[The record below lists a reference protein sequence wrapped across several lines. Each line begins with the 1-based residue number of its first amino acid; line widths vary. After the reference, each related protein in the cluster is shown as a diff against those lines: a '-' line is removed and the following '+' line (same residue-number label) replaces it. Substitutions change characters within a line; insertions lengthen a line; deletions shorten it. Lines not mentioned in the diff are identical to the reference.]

1 MSASKSWIE
10 LLVRPEVGH
19 FEPYLPGRS
28 IEGVKRERK
37 LSRIVKLAS
46 NENPLGPSPKA
57 LAAMGQAARKLF
69 LYPDGASV
77 SLRAALARQA
87 GVSTDRVIIGAGSD
101 ELIELLGK
109 TFLNPGDSIVVSDHA
124 FIRYR
129 MAGELMGAQVI
140 SVPMSHYAHD
150 LAVMGRAIRDNTKLL
165 FIANPNN
172 PTGTFNTKEE
182 LEGLLRQVAEANA
195 RREKPLLV
203 IVDEAYYEYARAFEK
218 DYPDSLA
225 LQKEYS
231 NLVILRTFSKAHAL
245 AGLRV
250 GYGFAD
256 PGIIG
261 ALDRVRPPFN
271 VSMLGQVGAE
281 ASLKDAGRIKKA
293 VSHVLVERKKVL
305 PALSDLGLATIPSAG
320 NFVLIDVSPRRGQD
334 VFESLLSR
342 GIIVR
347 SMDEYGF
354 PHHIRVTYGVP
365 AENQLFL
372 KALKEVLAS

>member
-1 MSASKSWIE
+1 MKNMDHLIRPQ
-10 LLVRPEVGH
+10 VRG

-28 IEGVKRERK
+28 IDSMKRERK

-57 LAAMGQAARKLF
+57 LAAIKKAGKKLF

-77 SLRAALARQA
+77 SLRLALAKKA
-87 GVSTDRVIIGAGSD
+87 GLSPDQVIVGEGSD
-101 ELIELLGK
+101 ELIEILGK
-109 TFLNPGDSIVVSDHA
+109 TFLNPGDSIVVSEHA

-129 MAGELMGAQVI
+129 MAGELMGAEVT
-140 SVPMSHYAHD
+140 SVPMRRYTHD
-150 LAVMGRAIRDNTKLL
+150 LPAMARAVKENTKLL

-172 PTGTFNTKEE
+172 PTGTYNSQAE
-182 LEGLLRQVAEANA
+182 LLVLLREIAQANERRA
-195 RREKPLLV
+195 RPVLV
-203 IVDEAYYEYARAFEK
+203 IVDEAYYEYASTLER
-218 DYPDSLA
+218 DYPDTLK
-225 LQKEYS
+225 LQNEFP

-256 PGIIG
+256 ADIIR

-271 VSMLGQVGAE
+271 VSTLGQVGAE
-281 ASLKDAGRIKKA
+281 ASLGDSARIKKA
-293 VSHVLVERKKVL
+293 VKLVIDERKKVL
-305 PALSDLGLATIPSAG
+305 PALSKLVLDTIPSAG
-320 NFVLIDVSPRRGQD
+320 NFVLIDVSPKRGQA

-354 PHHIRVTYGVP
+354 PNHIRVTYGLP
-365 AENQLFL
+365 QENQLFL
-372 KALKEVLAS
+372 AALKEAL